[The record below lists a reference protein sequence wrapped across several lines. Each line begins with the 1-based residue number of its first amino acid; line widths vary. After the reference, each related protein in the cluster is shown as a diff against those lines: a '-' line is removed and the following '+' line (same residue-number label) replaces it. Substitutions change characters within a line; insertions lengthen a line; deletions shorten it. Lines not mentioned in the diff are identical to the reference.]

1 MKWADPGG
9 GDFEPAPIGSHIAR
23 CVKVID
29 LGTQNGE
36 YKGAVSIK
44 RQVSIFWELPT
55 ELMTEGPSK
64 GKPFLVGKTYTA
76 SLSEKANLRQELAT
90 WRGRDFTPDELKGF
104 DAKNILGKPCMISV
118 AHTEKGR
125 AKVSGVMSV
134 PKGLE
139 VPTQLNK
146 SVYFSLEPDEF
157 SLEVYESLGKW
168 HKETIAQS
176 PEFIHA
182 MRGGEEQGN
191 AFADMTDD
199 IAF

>member
-1 MKWADPGG
+1 MKWADSGG
-9 GDFEPAPIGSHIAR
+9 GDFEPAPIGNHIAR

-29 LGTQNGE
+29 LGTQKGE
-36 YKGAVSIK
+36 YQGTPLIR
-44 RQVSIFWELPT
+44 RQVTIAWELPG
-55 ELMTEGPSK
+55 ELMTEGAGK
-64 GKPFLVGKTYTA
+64 GKPFLVSKTYTA
-76 SLSEKANLRQELAT
+76 SLSEKATLRKHLES
-90 WRGRDFTPDELKGF
+90 WRGRAFTADELKGF
-104 DAKNILGKPCMISV
+104 DSKNILMKPCMLSIL
-118 AHTEKGR
+118 HTEKGK
-125 AKVSGVMSV
+125 AQVSGVAAV

-139 VPTQLNK
+139 VPAQVNK

-182 MRGGEEQGN
+182 MRGGDEQGH

-199 IAF
+199 VAF